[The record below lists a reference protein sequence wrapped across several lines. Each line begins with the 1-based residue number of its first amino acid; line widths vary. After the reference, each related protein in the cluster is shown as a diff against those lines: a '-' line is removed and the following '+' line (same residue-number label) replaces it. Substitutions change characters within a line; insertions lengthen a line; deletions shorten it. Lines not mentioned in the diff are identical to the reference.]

1 MLNIILGTIGSVM
14 VIMWF
19 VLFIGSGSKYQEH
32 IAALDGDE
40 YFLKDLYGIGYQFIK
55 AVGIDINDGY
65 FQKRTNRLSEIYG
78 KKYARS
84 VVLAD
89 LAAQT
94 TFLLTFFPISILVT
108 VITDEF
114 FVFIIAFV
122 LIIFMVCN
130 VVYDKNAKIDSRHD
144 SILRDFPH
152 VLSQM
157 ALLINAGMPLRE
169 VVETASRKQGGVLY
183 EEMRVLNDDIRNGVP
198 EYEAMREFAE
208 RCGVDEV
215 RKLSSLIIQNVRK
228 GNSELAAAMMELS
241 GEVWHRRTSQVKELG
256 EKASTGL
263 LIPILIIFGGIIV
276 MVVIPIFRN
285 MGV

>member
-1 MLNIILGTIGSVM
+1 
-14 VIMWF
+14 
-19 VLFIGSGSKYQEH
+19 
-32 IAALDGDE
+32 
-40 YFLKDLYGIGYQFIK
+40 
-55 AVGIDINDGY
+55 
-65 FQKRTNRLSEIYG
+65 
-78 KKYARS
+78 
-84 VVLAD
+84 
-89 LAAQT
+89 
-94 TFLLTFFPISILVT
+94 
-108 VITDEF
+108 
-114 FVFIIAFV
+114 
-122 LIIFMVCN
+122 MVCN

-198 EYEAMREFAE
+198 EYEAMREFAD